1 MPQAVQIETQS
12 EEQSLTLLCAQR
24 TTGRAGR
31 ELTRLTEL
39 NMLSIRDHDA
49 GKAVSWEMFAASGRA
64 LHGCARS
71 SSHAWRESTLF
82 SPELLPDV
90 GVIPLA
96 IELGVGQH
104 QPDPRLLGSRFDDRW
119 QIGTIVP

>member
-31 ELTRLTEL
+31 EIGFNRTEHAL
-39 NMLSIRDHDA
+39 DQGSTPVNPSRKCSPHLGAHSMDA
-49 GKAVSWEMFAASGRA
+49 PG
-64 LHGCARS
+64 LL
-71 SSHAWRESTLF
+71 STLGGNHTLR
-82 SPELLPDV
+82 PELLPDV

-96 IELGVGQH
+96 VELSVGQH

-119 QIGTIVP
+119 